1 MAATTTELM
10 VRLVA
15 DTKGF
20 AAELGGATRDIDTL
34 QAKAVR
40 MGTAMQD
47 VGRRMTL
54 GFTVPF
60 VAGMGLAVKAASDL
74 EESQNKVDVVFGKN
88 AATIKRWAADSA
100 TSFGLSRAA
109 AYEAAGTFGNLFRS
123 MDIALPSATKMSK
136 GIVQLA
142 ADLASFNNANPE
154 EVLVALRAG
163 LVGEVEPLRKFGV
176 SLSAA
181 RVEAKALEMG
191 LWDGIGSIDAAAKAQ
206 AAYAII
212 LDDTTLAQG
221 DFARTSDGAANQ
233 MRIARAQLTDAS
245 AEIGSVVLPIF
256 ADLVGVL
263 ADVAQWFANLPG
275 PVKTAIV
282 VLGGLV
288 AAAGPVLWVTGSM
301 IKNVSA
307 LTQAFPNLT
316 SAVGSFAGPA
326 GIAAAAVGTTMGLM
340 YALGF
345 FGEITSGVSVNVDSL
360 TNKQRAL
367 QSQLVGLRGEISNVN
382 AEWARQKARADEM
395 GVTFSPGSA
404 LSSNMAAV
412 RAKFADLK
420 DDLKKLAQESPELAR
435 QFIKQAE
442 AAGFSEKQI
451 AALERIVNDSESAM
465 VAASI
470 AADKDAANLARLKG
484 EAGGTAQSIDDLR
497 KAFDD
502 LTNAQF
508 DVEGSA
514 ISMEKA
520 IQNLDDAVRNG
531 KDGTLEGRQAFLD
544 AKRSIDDW
552 GQAVYD
558 NAVAAGKST
567 ADASAEQQ
575 WALGQVAGSLAPDS
589 PLRQWLSQ
597 YIWDL
602 GAIPR
607 TIDTVLRIR
616 GVADELANRVLS
628 SAGAWISGMD
638 GRAAGGPVAN
648 GVPYLVGEN
657 GPEIFV
663 PNGSGTIIPNHVA
676 MGGGGPIAS
685 AVAGGSYTFHIY
697 DATDPEKVMAAI
709 SRAVAN
715 GALPDTRTRSA
726 FAN

>member
-245 AEIGSVVLPIF
+245 AQIGATVLPIF

-282 VLGGLV
+282 VLGSLV

-301 IKNVSA
+301 IRNFTTLSRAMGGNLASA
-307 LTQAFPNLT
+307 AGKAGAALGALGVVLVGVQLAQSTHQAFNLSEAIENLGKAADDVQVKFFGAYAAIT
-316 SAVGSFAGPA
+316 AFTQGISFSKAQMAVFKQTAEDN
-326 GIAAAAVGTTMGLM
+326 VGTAERLIKNLDEAGFNTERFEK
-340 YALGF
+340 ALRKEIDAQKTANAD
-345 FGEITSGVSVNVDSL
+345 GE
-360 TNKQRAL
+360 
-367 QSQLVGLRGEISNVN
+367 RGAAI
-382 AEWARQKARADEM
+382 
-395 GVTFSPGSA
+395 
-404 LSSNMAAV
+404 LS
-412 RAKFADLK
+412 DLGGEAT
-420 DDLKKLAQESPELAR
+420 DT
-435 QFIKQAE
+435 
-442 AAGFSEKQI
+442 AAG
-451 AALERIVNDSESAM
+451 
-465 VAASI
+465 
-470 AADKDAANLARLKG
+470 
-484 EAGGTAQSIDDLR
+484 IDDLR

-514 ISMEKA
+514 IRMEKA
-520 IQNLDDAVRNG
+520 IQNLDQSVRDG

-558 NAVAAGKST
+558 NAIAAKKST

-616 GVADELANRVLS
+616 GVADELANRVIN